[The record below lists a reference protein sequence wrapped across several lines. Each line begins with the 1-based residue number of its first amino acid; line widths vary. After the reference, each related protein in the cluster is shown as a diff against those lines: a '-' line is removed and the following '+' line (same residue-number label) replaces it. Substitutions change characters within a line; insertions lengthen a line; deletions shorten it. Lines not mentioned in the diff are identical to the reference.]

1 MSTVL
6 LFLAGVV
13 IGGMLLQ
20 VITAKYI
27 FKDNH
32 DDKENYDKGYMDGY
46 AIATRI
52 MQMSNDKQND
62 LDLDIKEINTIFFE
76 KFIDT
81 ANSVSACCDIMECEN
96 CPMYID
102 KKCEISTTPAL
113 WDMKRIEMNY
123 NNIIKRIKENSINN
137 NNDNRN

>member
-1 MSTVL
+1 MSAVL

-27 FKDNH
+27 FKDDH

-62 LDLDIKEINTIFFE
+62 LDLDIKEINTIFFN

-81 ANSVSACCDIMECEN
+81 ANSVSACCDIIECEN

-102 KKCEISTTPAL
+102 KKCELNTTPAL

-123 NNIIKRIKENSINN
+123 NNMIKKELKKIVSTITKN
-137 NNDNRN
+137 